1 MKQYTIE
8 FENQN
13 KQLSFID
20 ATSKNTGNNSYD
32 YKIFWKT
39 SITNVQTKPYAKSTE
54 NIIKVS
60 FVSMSGPIIGQELQ
74 KEILKLYL
82 HRELIWCLKMSQ
94 NFYLIFTQEFPYQT
108 TVLIQ
113 NKDMKHWKKREMKW
127 KIKND
132 MVNSIVNTPR
142 YYTEKQEKK

>member
-1 MKQYTIE
+1 
-8 FENQN
+8 
-13 KQLSFID
+13 
-20 ATSKNTGNNSYD
+20 
-32 YKIFWKT
+32 
-39 SITNVQTKPYAKSTE
+39 
-54 NIIKVS
+54 
-60 FVSMSGPIIGQELQ
+60 MSGPIIGQELQ

-108 TVLIQ
+108 TLLIQ
-113 NKDMKHWKKREMKW
+113 DKDMKHWKKREMKW